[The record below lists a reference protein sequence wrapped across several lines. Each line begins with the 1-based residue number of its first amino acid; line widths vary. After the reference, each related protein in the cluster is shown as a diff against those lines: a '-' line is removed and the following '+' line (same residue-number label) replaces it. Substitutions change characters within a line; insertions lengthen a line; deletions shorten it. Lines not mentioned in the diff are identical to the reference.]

1 MGVSQT
7 KGVGRDPREAAQ
19 PGQRPGRTQT
29 VQSRVV
35 VGRCAGAWTAFPAW
49 ELPCEGP
56 RRGKL
61 GVSRREAAPWTRG
74 GQRKGWG
81 WGHKEGVSLT
91 LAQLQALGRAGQV
104 LAGGVLGPL
113 QAGQHG

>member
-7 KGVGRDPREAAQ
+7 KGVGRGPREAAQ
-19 PGQRPGRTQT
+19 PGQRPGRTRT

-56 RRGKL
+56 RWGKL
-61 GVSRREAAPWTRG
+61 GVSRREAAPWTA
-74 GQRKGWG
+74 GWAE
-81 WGHKEGVSLT
+81 EGV
-91 LAQLQALGRAGQV
+91 G
-104 LAGGVLGPL
+104 LGP
-113 QAGQHG
+113 